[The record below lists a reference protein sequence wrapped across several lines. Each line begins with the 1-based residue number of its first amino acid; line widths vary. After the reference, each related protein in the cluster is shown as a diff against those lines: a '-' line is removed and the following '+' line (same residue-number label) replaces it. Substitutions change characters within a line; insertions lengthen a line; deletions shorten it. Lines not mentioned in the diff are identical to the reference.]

1 MGVRALGVQLED
13 HNLRFFFFFFFFF
26 EKRPWVCGDS
36 KILGTHIL

>member
-13 HNLRFFFFFFFFF
+13 HNLRFS

-36 KILGTHIL
+36 KMLGKHML